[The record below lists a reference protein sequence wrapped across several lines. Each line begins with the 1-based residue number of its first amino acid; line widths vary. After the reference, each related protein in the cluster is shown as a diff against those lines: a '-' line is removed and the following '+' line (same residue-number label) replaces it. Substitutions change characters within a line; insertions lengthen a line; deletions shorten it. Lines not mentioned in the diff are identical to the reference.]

1 MTKNIFL
8 LLAACTF
15 LLTSC
20 IETLEE
26 IYMNKDGSGKYNVT
40 FDMSEFF
47 SNPMMKSMIEEAAKE
62 EGEASGFDLGETDT
76 LIHLGDSGLA
86 EGVMKNA
93 VMRMTMSDSLGKF
106 LVNMSFPFENVGQI
120 DEFFQELSEQ
130 GAGADA
136 GMMGGMGSL
145 LMPGGKFAFQK
156 KRLTRMKND
165 QEGASELFAGE
176 DGEFMKMFFSGGTH
190 TTVYHLPGKVKKTTI
205 EGAEVDGNT
214 VTVERPL
221 MDLMEGKVGLE
232 GEIRFKNK

>member
-1 MTKNIFL
+1 MTKHIFL
-8 LLAACTF
+8 LLAACSF

-26 IYMNKDGSGKYNVT
+26 IYLNKDGSGKYSVT

-62 EGEASGFDLGETDT
+62 EGAEGSFNLGETDT
-76 LIHLGDSGLA
+76 LIYFGESGMA
-86 EGVMKNA
+86 EGVMKEA

-106 LVNMSFPFENVGQI
+106 MVSMNFPFENVGQI
-120 DEFFQELSEQ
+120 SEFYQKLSEES
-130 GAGADA
+130 AGAEA
-136 GMMGGMGSL
+136 GPMGGMGSM
-145 LMPGGKFAFQK
+145 LMPGGKFAFKK
-156 KRLTRMKND
+156 KRLSRMAADK
-165 QEGASELFAGE
+165 EGAEGLFAGE

-205 EGAEVDGNT
+205 EGAEVEGNT

-232 GEIRFKNK
+232 GEIRFKNR

>member
-1 MTKNIFL
+1 MKKNLFI
-8 LLAACTF
+8 LLAACSF

-26 IYMNKDGSGKYNVT
+26 IYLNKDGSGKYQVT

-47 SNPMMKSMIEEAAKE
+47 SNPMMKSLIEEAAKE
-62 EGEASGFDLGETDT
+62 EGAEAGFELGETDT
-76 LIHLGDSGLA
+76 LIYLGQGGMA
-86 EGVMKNA
+86 EGVMKDA

-106 LVNMSFPFENVGQI
+106 LVSMNFPFENVGQI
-120 DEFFQELSEQ
+120 DEFFQKLSEEGAAA
-130 GAGADA
+130 GAGA
-136 GMMGGMGSL
+136 MGGMGSM
-145 LMPGGKFAFQK
+145 LMPGGKFAFKK
-156 KRLTRMKND
+156 KRLTRLKSE
-165 QEGASELFAGE
+165 QGGASELFAGE

-205 EGAEVDGNT
+205 EGAETDGNT

-221 MDLMEGKVGLE
+221 MDLMEGKAGLE